1 MGQIAF
7 MCSVGSKCDQTH
19 CNNKQNIITQ
29 VIEIIGLTQK
39 KCEKNGNEG
48 IELCIGHQVNPS
60 YYNYH

>member
-39 KCEKNGNEG
+39 NVKRMEMR
-48 IELCIGHQVNPS
+48 EL
-60 YYNYH
+60 NYA